1 MSPIDPN
8 HDAWVDSQLRD
19 VPVPEGLLERLA
31 HIPGPSDEDI
41 DEALSEVPLPRGFL
55 RRLERWAEPST
66 RRFQYDRLLLAAS
79 LLMALW
85 LIYGIAIA
93 GFLVSLSESP
103 DSPPPVSLAA
113 KRVRETEIATA
124 LPAPTLFGAILGCV
138 QVRSSDGRK
147 ELAAFDPAQGPPE
160 IDPPSPLGPEP
171 SPLAEM
177 QDLLCGSQNRKPIDW
192 LSDAHMVRWKDVL
205 ASHAAFDD
213 LPELQKVV
221 GGARRGVAPP
231 PVPGYNVAVLSRWG
245 VHPFVVPALDTRLQA
260 SNVPLAVDAASWE
273 LTRRYLEDGEL
284 PSPEAI
290 RAEDFLAAVDY
301 RFPRP
306 ASEPVGLHAFGGP
319 TPFRAD
325 GRQLLQFGVQA
336 AAAAEVRHSPIR
348 VTLALDVSS
357 SMRWEGRLE
366 MARRA
371 IEMLLRRLGPEDR
384 ISLVIF
390 SEEAR
395 VLFEDLSVADHDR
408 IAGVLRLLSPLNS
421 TNLGAGLGQAY
432 AVAERAKAPP
442 TRHRVIL
449 LTDGLF
455 ELDRSTVYRI
465 EHLLSEAAAEGIH
478 FDVIDLAQK
487 RARKSDP
494 CCRDSLRP
502 AEARSTVRS
511 TSSKCTGRFSKV

>member
-41 DEALSEVPLPRGFL
+41 DEVLSEVPLPRGFL
-55 RRLERWAEPST
+55 RRLECLGGTEHALLPVRPSPLGGFPSDGPLADLWYCD
-66 RRFQYDRLLLAAS
+66 RRFFGFAVGVARFAS
-79 LLMALW
+79 A
-85 LIYGIAIA
+85 GIV
-93 GFLVSLSESP
+93 GSQC
-103 DSPPPVSLAA
+103 
-113 KRVRETEIATA
+113 VRETEIATA
-124 LPAPTLFGAILGCV
+124 LPSRTPFGAISAASRC
-138 QVRSSDGRK
+138 GRAT
-147 ELAAFDPAQGPPE
+147 EGRNLPPSIPQGPPE

-171 SPLAEM
+171 LPLAEM

-221 GGARRGVAPP
+221 GGVRRGVAPP

-260 SNVPLAVDAASWE
+260 SDVPLAVDAASWE
-273 LTRRYLEDGEL
+273 LTGRYLEDGEL
-284 PSPEAI
+284 PLPEAI

-348 VTLALDVSS
+348 VTL
-357 SMRWEGRLE
+357 RWTCRPACDGKGVWKV
-366 MARRA
+366 ARA
-371 IEMLLRRLGPEDR
+371 IQM
-384 ISLVIF
+384 
-390 SEEAR
+390 
-395 VLFEDLSVADHDR
+395 
-408 IAGVLRLLSPLNS
+408 LSPTIGTGGS
-421 TNLGAGLGQAY
+421 
-432 AVAERAKAPP
+432 
-442 TRHRVIL
+442 
-449 LTDGLF
+449 
-455 ELDRSTVYRI
+455 
-465 EHLLSEAAAEGIH
+465 
-478 FDVIDLAQK
+478 DLAGDLQ
-487 RARKSDP
+487 
-494 CCRDSLRP
+494 
-502 AEARSTVRS
+502 
-511 TSSKCTGRFSKV
+511 